1 MRLDR
6 GLLSCALLLST
17 ALVVRADGISPSDP
31 KIIVGRGTGS
41 TLVTALQFVVPVD
54 LGGGGIFNFDNAT
67 GQDWIGLILTVNFKN
82 AADAKAAAV
91 SCSSDLFSTCS
102 PERHGKILTITL
114 TGGEITPCSDSSCS
128 MDSEFFVDL
137 NDGATLH
144 SHGKANGNGGW
155 KKDIIEGQII
165 GQAIPAP
172 EPAVLPLLLSGLGG
186 IWLWRKRGFH
196 PGVNT

>member
-1 MRLDR
+1 V
-6 GLLSCALLLST
+6 LST
-17 ALVVRADGISPSDP
+17 ALVVRADGISPNDP

-41 TLVTALQFVVPVD
+41 TLVTALHFVVPVD

-67 GQDWIGLILTVNFKN
+67 GQDWVGLILTVNFPN
-82 AADAKAAAV
+82 AAAAKAAAV
-91 SCSSDLFSTCS
+91 SCSSDVFSACS

-144 SHGKANGNGGW
+144 NHGKANGKGGW
-155 KKDIIEGQII
+155 EKDIIEGQ
-165 GQAIPAP
+165 AITTAP
-172 EPAVLPLLLSGLGG
+172 EPAALSLLLSGLGG
-186 IWLWRKRGFH
+186 IWLWRKRGYH